1 MKPNSVL
8 LVALLPLAIG
18 HAAAADW
25 HVWTVT
31 DTRHVLRSEPP
42 GNELAVKMAA
52 ARNEWVSFQIL
63 LRSDEPIKGVRVEA
77 GGLRGPRETVLR
89 TSESRLYRQHQ
100 LQLEVGTYRNDAFK
114 PDWYPDPLIPF
125 ERPSVA
131 GVPPAI
137 RGRDALDTDA
147 RFRAIPFD
155 LSANETHGFWA
166 DLYVPP
172 ETAPGEYRGIY
183 RVTAEGGKSLDVP
196 IVLTVWDFTLP
207 QTPTLVTAF
216 GSPAER
222 IRDSSR
228 QWGKAGKESEPSD
241 WQAVQT
247 QCAELLSEHRFNA
260 VPASEML
267 RPVVQGD
274 GSFQIPAAQ
283 VRALREFVDRYH
295 VNALDVPH
303 PSSVIKDPEAE
314 RDKLRAWLAA
324 FDRAAKELDRPHIV
338 FYVYLKDEPN
348 TREDYEYVQK
358 WGRAIREAR
367 SVVQVMVVEQTWT
380 QPGLGG
386 ADSAWGDLYGAVD
399 IWCPL
404 FSLHRQDSAAKR
416 QALGETVWT
425 YTALCQGEPTPWWH
439 IDCPLLNYRV
449 PAWMAWRD
457 RMKGLLYWGGM
468 SYWRETGDPW
478 LHAPVYTGRGVF
490 QQGDKGIRFNGEGS
504 LVYPAR
510 AVGYDGIVPT
520 IRLKALRDAIED
532 YEYLAILGRL
542 GKSAEANKIVRRL
555 TESWF
560 QWDKDPAAY
569 EKARAELAALIA
581 RVAQP
586 PSAGDR
592 TTPEGG
598 GPTPPAQ
605 AQEAAPYLAAVRQ
618 FADQVLAHGRD
629 TYGTPTPLFV
639 DGINVDTLE
648 PVKWKWA
655 DGKEWVLCNLASQ
668 QGLFRTLDGLSRL
681 TGEPRYKD
689 AALEALRYAFD
700 HLRYGTQNNG
710 GLLAWGGHLVYNA
723 TDDVIVGNPDGS
735 GRVHELKCFFPHYE
749 LMWEANPQ
757 ATRQLIENMWN
768 GHVLNWATLDFNRHA
783 SPKKLGALWQDEYR
797 GGEVFFDGQG
807 LTFHN
812 AGSDFYFAAGMLSKL
827 AGTEEPLVWAKR
839 LAHRYVETR
848 DPKTGL
854 GGYQFSQCRSAWC
867 DDVGKVRGDR
877 AQYQYGDDFPGHR
890 VVEGTLFPCYGNTPE
905 VEPQVGGLLLGD
917 QLGDAGRDFT
927 RWVVE
932 ELTAW
937 GKSAYRKK
945 DNAFIPML
953 TDGTS
958 MEGYVCKKDGYFGP
972 KGRVLRA
979 GHPGPA
985 HLWLY
990 AWAFRQSR
998 DAFLW
1003 EMARNIALGNDWGD
1017 IGETPQAGPSLRF
1030 SNNQADPFLLVAL
1043 LELHR
1048 ASGSTA
1054 FLEQAEVIGQ
1064 NVLKQRVRKGW
1075 FVPSQRHLFCRLGN
1089 NEAQALLRLAAALLG
1104 QPQSVPAFTGAV
1116 PFFHAEY
1123 AGQASRSYDTA
1134 LIYGKTR

>member
-1 MKPNSVL
+1 MRTNSTRL
-8 LVALLPLAIG
+8 GAIFLSLAVV
-18 HAAAADW
+18 HVAAADW

-31 DTRHVLRSEPP
+31 ETRHVLRSEPP
-42 GNELAVKMAA
+42 GSALAVKIAA

-63 LRSDEPIKGVRVEA
+63 IRSDEPVHAVCVDA
-77 GGLRGPRETVLR
+77 GELRGPGAGVLR
-89 TSESRLYRQHQ
+89 ASESRLYRQHQ
-100 LQLEVGTYRNDAFK
+100 LPLEVGTYRNDTFK

-125 ERPSVA
+125 GGPS
-131 GVPPAI
+131 PT
-137 RGRDALDTDA
+137 L
-147 RFRAIPFD
+147 RAVPFD
-155 LSANETHGFWA
+155 LPANQTHGFWV
-166 DLYVPP
+166 DLYVPA
-172 ETAPGEYRGIY
+172 ETSPGQYQGIY
-183 RVTAEGGKSLDVP
+183 RVTAEDGKSVDVP
-196 IVLTVWDFTLP
+196 VVLTVWDFTLP
-207 QTPTLVTAF
+207 PTPTLVTAL
-216 GSPAER
+216 GSPAQR
-222 IRDSSR
+222 MRDYYR
-228 QWGKAGKESEPSD
+228 QQAKAGKAPEPSN
-241 WQAVQT
+241 WQAVEA
-247 QCAELLSEHRFNA
+247 QCAQLLSEHRLNA
-260 VPASEML
+260 TPPPEML
-267 RPVVQGD
+267 RPVAQPD
-274 GSFQIPAAQ
+274 GSFRIPSEQ
-283 VRALREFVDRYH
+283 VQALRQFVDRYH
-295 VNALDVPH
+295 VNALDIPH
-303 PSSVIKDPEAE
+303 PSSVIKDPQAE
-314 RDKLRAWLAA
+314 RDKLRAWLVA
-324 FDRAAKELDRPHIV
+324 FNRAAQELDRPQVV
-338 FYVYLKDEPN
+338 FLVYLKDEPN

-358 WGRAIREAR
+358 WGRAVRDAK

-380 QPGLGG
+380 EPGNGG
-386 ADSAWGDLYGAVD
+386 ADSAWGDLYEAVD

-404 FSLHRQDSAAKR
+404 FSLHHQDSAAKR

-425 YTALCQGEPTPWWH
+425 YTALCQGPPTPWWH
-439 IDCPLLNYRV
+439 IDYPLLNYRV
-449 PAWMAWRD
+449 PGWMAWRD
-457 RMKGLLYWGGM
+457 HMKGLLYWGGM
-468 SYWRETGDPW
+468 SYWRETDDPW
-478 LHAPVYTGRGVF
+478 LHAPVYTGRGVY

-532 YEYLAILGRL
+532 YEYLEMLNRL
-542 GKSAEANKIVRRL
+542 GESAEADKIVHRL

-560 QWDKDPAAY
+560 QWNKDPAAY
-569 EKARAELAALIA
+569 EEARAELAALIVP
-581 RVAQP
+581 VAQP
-586 PSAGDR
+586 PSAG
-592 TTPEGG
+592 TTPD
-598 GPTPPAQ
+598 AS
-605 AQEAAPYLAAVRQ
+605 PYLAAVRQ
-618 FADQVLAHGRD
+618 FADLVLAHCRD
-629 TYGTPTPLFV
+629 IYGKPTPLFV

-700 HLRYGTQNNG
+700 HLRYGTENNG

-757 ATRQLIENMWN
+757 ATRQLIENIWN
-768 GHVLNWATLDFNRHA
+768 GHVLDWARLDFNRHA
-783 SPKKLGALWQDEYR
+783 SPKKLGALWQNEYR

-812 AGSDFYFAAGMLSKL
+812 AGSDLYYAAGTLSKL
-827 AGTEEPLVWAKR
+827 SGQREPLVWAGR

-867 DDVGKVRGDR
+867 DDVGKIRGDR
-877 AQYQYGDDFPGHR
+877 AQYQYGDDFKGHR
-890 VVEGTLFPCYGNTPE
+890 VVEGTLFPCYGDTPE
-905 VEPQVGGLLLGD
+905 VEPQVGCLLLGE
-917 QLGDAGRDFT
+917 QLGEAGRDYT

-937 GKSAYRKK
+937 GKSAYRKQ
-945 DNAFIPML
+945 DNTFVPML

-958 MEGYVCKKDGYFGP
+958 MEGYICKKDGYFGP

-979 GHPGPA
+979 GHPRAA

-1003 EMARNIALGNDWGD
+1003 EMARNIAQGNGWGD
-1017 IGETPQAGPSLRF
+1017 IAETPQAAPTLRF
-1030 SNNQADPFLLVAL
+1030 SNDLSDPFLILAL

-1048 ASGSTA
+1048 AGGNAA
-1054 FLEQAEVIGQ
+1054 FLEQAQVIGQ
-1064 NVLKQRVRKGW
+1064 NILKQRVRQGW

-1089 NEAQALLRLAAALLG
+1089 NEAQALLHLAAVLVG
-1104 QPQSVPAFTGAV
+1104 RPDFVPAFTGAT

-1123 AGQASRSYDTA
+1123 AGQALRSYDTSI
-1134 LIYGKTR
+1134 IYGKTR